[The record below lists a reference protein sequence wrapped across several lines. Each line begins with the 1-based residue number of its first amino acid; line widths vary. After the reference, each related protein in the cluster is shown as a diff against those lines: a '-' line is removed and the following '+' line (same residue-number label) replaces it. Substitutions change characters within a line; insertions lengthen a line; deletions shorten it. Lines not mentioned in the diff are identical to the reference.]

1 MKAHFTRKNFIV
13 LALIFFYILV
23 TGFVAIA
30 IDANNTI
37 MKEGNPIQ
45 LITTAFGFQ
54 LVKVILPN
62 VITYVM
68 LAVYTFLFSAALIYE
83 VQLAKISNERPL
95 SLKWIGVY
103 LVTFIVCYGLA
114 TAIGIVSSLPL
125 NSEVIA
131 ASYLYSLEAFLIG
144 LIIYIIIALVVTFV
158 FVLILNVKNYGKP
171 FKFLSKENKTME
183 EEKLKESI
191 DELRQE
197 EQGLLASSFAKPS
210 KEISNNAQVT
220 NAQTHSEAASSTEV
234 SSNLAPKER
243 VFPGLCSIDVKEEI
257 VEQDNFE
264 NNIDLASLC
273 VEFRNYLAK
282 EQGLYF
288 SLEVIRQFVSAL
300 SASRLIILEGLSG
313 TGKSSLARY
322 FSTFISEKSFFAPV
336 QATWRDRTSLLGFY
350 NDFSKSYNETEFLKR
365 LYEASYRQRD
375 INIMVL
381 EEMNI
386 SRVEYYFADFLSIME
401 YPEDE
406 WILKVMQLPYDFEA
420 PNHLEDGNLAISN
433 TTWFIGTA
441 NKDDSTYTIT
451 DKVYDR
457 AIVISFNERNESFE
471 VKDDVRPIS
480 ISYDYLMDL
489 YKKAQDKKENRLS
502 SSDLKKLNTIS
513 DFIFNSFD
521 ITFGNRIMHQIEL
534 FTPVY
539 VECGGTK
546 EEALDFIISRKVL
559 NKLEGRF
566 EDSIKPNLEELL
578 ALLDKTYGSN
588 KFIESKKVIRRLL
601 KRF

>member
-234 SSNLAPKER
+234 SSNLAPKEK

-381 EEMNI
+381 DEMNI

>member
-13 LALIFFYILV
+13 LALIFFYLLV
-23 TGFVAIA
+23 TGFVATA

-131 ASYLYSLEAFLIG
+131 ASYLYSIEAFLIG

-197 EQGLLASSFAKPS
+197 EQGLLASSFAKQN
-210 KEISNNAQVT
+210 K
-220 NAQTHSEAASSTEV
+220 EV
-234 SSNLAPKER
+234 SSSSQTTNTTKSTSDSSSEAISSLASKER

-264 NNIDLASLC
+264 NNIDLSSLC

-381 EEMNI
+381 DEMNI

-406 WILKVMQLPYDFEA
+406 WVLKVMQLPYDFEA

-471 VKDDVRPIS
+471 VKEDVKPIS

-502 SSDLKKLNTIS
+502 ASDLKKLNTIS
-513 DFIFNSFD
+513 EFIFNSFD